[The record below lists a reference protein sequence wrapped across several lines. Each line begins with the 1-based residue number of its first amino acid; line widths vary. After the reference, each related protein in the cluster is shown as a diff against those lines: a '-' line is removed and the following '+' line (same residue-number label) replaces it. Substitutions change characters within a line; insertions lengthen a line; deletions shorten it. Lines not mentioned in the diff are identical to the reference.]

1 MIDSVLH
8 LSHYSLAMKTSI
20 HPTYHEKVQVT
31 CVCGAAFETGSTNTV
46 INTEICSKCHP
57 FYTGKKKFI
66 DAGGR
71 VDRFKKLAERVEKT
85 KATKTVL
92 AKKKAAKVEAEE
104 KAIAKAVKET
114 KAAEAVLA
122 AKKAKAEAAA

>member
-1 MIDSVLH
+1 
-8 LSHYSLAMKTSI
+8 MKTGI

-31 CVCGAAFETGSTNTV
+31 CVCGAKFETGSTNTV
-46 INTEICSKCHP
+46 IHTEICSQCHP

-85 KATKTVL
+85 KATHTAL
-92 AKKKAAKVEAEE
+92 AEKKAAKAAADKKAADKAEKETRAAEAVR
-104 KAIAKAVKET
+104 AAKAA
-114 KAAEAVLA
+114 KAAEAA
-122 AKKAKAEAAA
+122 